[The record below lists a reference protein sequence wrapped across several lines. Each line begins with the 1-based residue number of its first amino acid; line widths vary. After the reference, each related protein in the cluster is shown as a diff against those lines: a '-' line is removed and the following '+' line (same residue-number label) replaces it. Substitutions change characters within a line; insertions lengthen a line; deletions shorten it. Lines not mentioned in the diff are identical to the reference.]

1 MSVLTHVNIHGQ
13 ANMVDVGGKAVTQRI
28 ARATATL
35 QMQPA
40 TLDLIEKN
48 QLSKGDVL
56 AVARIAAIQAAKRCD
71 ELIPLCHSLPLS
83 ATEVNFIS
91 NLEKGTLR
99 IETRCVAR
107 AQTGVEME
115 ALTAATI
122 AALTVYDMCK
132 SADRSMIVQDV
143 MLLSKTG
150 GNSEDWARARASDSD
165 SDQSGQDR

>member
-1 MSVLTHVNIHGQ
+1 MRLLTHINANGC
-13 ANMVDVGGKAVTQRI
+13 ANMVDVSGKAVTQRV
-28 ARATATL
+28 ARASAIL
-35 QMQPA
+35 LMQPT
-40 TLDLIEKN
+40 TLALIEN
-48 QLSKGDVL
+48 NELSKGDVM

-83 ATEVNFIS
+83 ATEVSFS
-91 NLEKGTLR
+91 SDHEAGTLR
-99 IETRCVAR
+99 IETRCVAS

-132 SADRSMIVQDV
+132 SADRSMVVQEV

-150 GNSEDWARARASDSD
+150 GKSGDWVRSDRGAKKG
-165 SDQSGQDR
+165 QSR